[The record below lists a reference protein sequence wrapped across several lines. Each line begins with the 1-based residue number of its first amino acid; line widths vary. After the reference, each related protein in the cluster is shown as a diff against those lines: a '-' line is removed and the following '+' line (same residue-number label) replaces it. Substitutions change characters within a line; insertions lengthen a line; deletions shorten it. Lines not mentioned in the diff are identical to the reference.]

1 MKALVLQEF
10 HQQHGAQ
17 FADLNG
23 QQRVAHYGDWHQ
35 EYSALKQTAGV
46 LDLGF
51 RSRLCL
57 LGSDRV
63 KFLHGQVTQDVKALA
78 VGQGAYAAL
87 ITAKGKLQSD
97 LFIYCL
103 TDELLLDFEPGLA
116 DSVRERLE
124 KYVIADDV
132 QVVDVSEPYGH
143 LSVQGPRARE
153 VLEGL
158 QLGTPLP
165 LESNRFSQTTHSAL
179 GELYVMNRPRLG
191 SSGFDLFV
199 PSASL
204 LPMAEELQRSV
215 GRIGGRLAGWDACE
229 CARIE
234 ATIPRFGVDMDETN
248 LPPEAGL
255 DTCAISYAK
264 GCYIGQE
271 VMARLR
277 TYGQV
282 AKALRGLLLPAEA
295 QVLPKKGDKI
305 YWGDKEIGYVTSSTA
320 SPTLKTNVALAYL
333 RRDRNQLGSEVQI
346 QVGQERV
353 TARVAS
359 LPFSPLDRPA

>member
-10 HQQHGAQ
+10 HQQHAAQ
-17 FADLNG
+17 FGDLNG
-23 QQRVAHYGDWHQ
+23 RQLVAHYGDWRQ
-35 EYSALKQTAGV
+35 EHSALKQTAGV
-46 LDLGF
+46 VDLGF

-63 KFLHGQVTQDVKALA
+63 KFLHGQVTQDIKALA

-153 VLEGL
+153 VVEGL

-165 LESNRFSQTTHSAL
+165 LESNRFSQTTHPVL

-199 PSASL
+199 PGASL
-204 LPMAEELQRSV
+204 LTAAEELRRSV
-215 GRIGGRLAGWDACE
+215 GIIGGRLAGWDACE

-295 QVLPKKGDKI
+295 QVLPKRGDKI

-333 RRDRNQLGSEVQI
+333 RRERNQLGSEVLI
-346 QVGQERV
+346 QTGQERV
-353 TARVAS
+353 TARIAS